1 MVVLLKSSTRCTS
14 DGTTSS
20 SVRGALERLLVVV
33 DTMVVEILMV
43 GGVLFT
49 KNWRIWEFEESHK
62 GVRSCPNRASM
73 WLFKPG
79 PSVTAL
85 PVWE

>member
-1 MVVLLKSSTRCTS
+1 
-14 DGTTSS
+14 
-20 SVRGALERLLVVV
+20 
-33 DTMVVEILMV
+33 MVVEILMV